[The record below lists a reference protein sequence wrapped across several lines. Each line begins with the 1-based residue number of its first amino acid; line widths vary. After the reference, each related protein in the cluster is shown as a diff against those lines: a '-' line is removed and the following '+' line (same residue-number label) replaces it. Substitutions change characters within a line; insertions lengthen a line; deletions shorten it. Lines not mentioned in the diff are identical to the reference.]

1 MAPSVAHRA
10 ASCRVHVSSGN
21 ARRGR
26 RQRVD
31 GPRTVIPMLFDAMFL
46 NPGGFS
52 PNLILFALGMT
63 GLIVGFAWIRRAAGR
78 DPDKEPSFWRYRQ
91 ADRVRWLSNVKWP
104 MPGWIATRLAMAVAA
119 GVLVFVFAPR
129 LLRVFVYAVGN
140 APWLWFV
147 AIGLA
152 SAGTL
157 WILSIARAAPEADAN
172 MDLNEFMAE
181 SNARAKRGRA
191 LGRMMIFGVLMVLAF
206 TAFLWIAAANGPT
219 AMSRRRSDTGRLDSR

>member
-1 MAPSVAHRA
+1 
-10 ASCRVHVSSGN
+10 
-21 ARRGR
+21 
-26 RQRVD
+26 
-31 GPRTVIPMLFDAMFL
+31 MLFDAMFL
-46 NPGGFS
+46 NPDGINSQLVG
-52 PNLILFALGMT
+52 LAIAFAGWF
-63 GLIVGFAWIRRAAGR
+63 VGFVWLRRIAGR

-91 ADRVRWLSNVKWP
+91 ADKVRWLSNVKWP

-152 SAGTL
+152 SAGTI
-157 WILSIARAAPEADAN
+157 WILRIPRADPEADAS
-172 MDLNEFMAE
+172 MDVDEFMAE

-191 LGRMMIFGVLMVLAF
+191 LGRMMIFGVLVVLAF
-206 TAFLWIAAANGPT
+206 TVFLWIAAPNFT
-219 AMSRRRSDTGRLDSR
+219 AMSLQEPGALQVALPFVGVAGLVIGLIWMVRILRAHHEPEPKGWRYRDS

>member
-1 MAPSVAHRA
+1 MVF
-10 ASCRVHVSSGN
+10 G
-21 ARRGR
+21 
-26 RQRVD
+26 
-31 GPRTVIPMLFDAMFL
+31 AMFL
-46 NPGGFS
+46 YPDGIN
-52 PNLILFALGMT
+52 PNLILLAVCIT
-63 GLIVGFAWIRRAAGR
+63 GLIVGFAWIRWAAGP

-91 ADRVRWLSNVKWP
+91 ADKVRWLSNVKWP

-157 WILSIARAAPEADAN
+157 WILRIARADPEADAIV
-172 MDLNEFMAE
+172 DLDEFMAE
-181 SNARAKRGRA
+181 SNARAHRGRRLARAMFAAA
-191 LGRMMIFGVLMVLAF
+191 LMALAIP
-206 TAFLWIAAANGPT
+206 AFFFIAAPNGPT
-219 AMSRRRSDTGRLDSR
+219 AMYLQEPPALHAAIPFVGVAGIVIGLVWMVRIFRADPEPENAKGWRYRD

>member
-1 MAPSVAHRA
+1 
-10 ASCRVHVSSGN
+10 
-21 ARRGR
+21 
-26 RQRVD
+26 
-31 GPRTVIPMLFDAMFL
+31 MLFDAMFL
-46 NPGGFS
+46 NPGGFN
-52 PNLILFALGMT
+52 PNLIVFALGMT

-91 ADRVRWLSNVKWP
+91 ADKVRWLSNVKLP
-104 MPGWIATRLAMAVAA
+104 APGWIATRVAMAVAA

-129 LLRVFVYAVGN
+129 LFRVFVYAVGN

-157 WILSIARAAPEADAN
+157 WILRIARADPEADVI

-191 LGRMMIFGVLMVLAF
+191 LGRMMIAGALVVLAF
-206 TAFLWIAAANGPT
+206 TAFLWIAAPNGPQ
-219 AMSRRRSDTGRLDSR
+219 AMFLEEPQLHALAVAVPVVAILGIVIGLVWMVRIMRAHHEPETKGWRYRDP

>member
-1 MAPSVAHRA
+1 
-10 ASCRVHVSSGN
+10 
-21 ARRGR
+21 
-26 RQRVD
+26 
-31 GPRTVIPMLFDAMFL
+31 MLFGAMFL
-46 NPGGFS
+46 NPDGFNPS
-52 PNLILFALGMT
+52 LILFALGMT
-63 GLIVGFAWIRRAAGR
+63 GLIVGFAWIRRAAGP

-91 ADRVRWLSNVKWP
+91 IDKVSWPSKVP

-129 LLRVFVYAVGN
+129 LLRVFVSAVAN

-157 WILSIARAAPEADAN
+157 WILRIARADPKADAG
-172 MDLNEFMAE
+172 MDLDAFMTE

-191 LGRMMIFGVLMVLAF
+191 LGRMMIFGVLVVLALP
-206 TAFLWIAAANGPT
+206 AFFFIATPNGPRGMYLEEPQPH
-219 AMSRRRSDTGRLDSR
+219 ALAVAVPVIAILGIVIGLLWMVRILRAHQEPEPKGWRYRDF